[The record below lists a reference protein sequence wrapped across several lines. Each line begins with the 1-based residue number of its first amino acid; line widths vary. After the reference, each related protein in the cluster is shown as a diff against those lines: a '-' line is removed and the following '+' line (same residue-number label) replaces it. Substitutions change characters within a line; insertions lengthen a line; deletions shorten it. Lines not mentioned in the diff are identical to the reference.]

1 MAENKKTEADPAEWM
16 NAWTTSTTDF
26 WRRILGAGGDAGK
39 GGSGKDPAS
48 QAQKML
54 LSSGKLLH
62 LMLAKMSDPSSI
74 EAALQGME
82 TLPEVSMNM
91 MQQSVGSF
99 VEMQKKL
106 TEQAAKIGRQTEAY
120 KFEGIDENVFKTW
133 KETYEKEIRKF
144 FNVPAL
150 GLTRFYQERINR
162 LVDETN
168 QFQVAISEFLY
179 LFSVPF
185 EKTAKVMQEKTEEMM
200 EQGDVPSD
208 VKEYYNMYIKV
219 LEGHYMTLLQSP
231 EYIRVMS
238 DTLNALVK
246 YKRAKEEVLNDMMGA
261 LPVPTHKEMDELYKD
276 FHILK
281 KRVRTLAKR
290 MDQWEEKFS
299 PEESGA

>member
-1 MAENKKTEADPAEWM
+1 MAENKKTEADPAAWM

-39 GGSGKDPAS
+39 DPLS

-62 LMLAKMSDPSSI
+62 AMLAKMSDPSSI

-91 MQQSVGSF
+91 MQQSAGSF

-106 TEQAAKIGRQTEAY
+106 TEQASKIGKQTEAY
-120 KFEGIDENVFKTW
+120 KFEGIDENVFKML
-133 KETYEKEIRKF
+133 KETYDKEIRKF

-150 GLTRFYQERINR
+150 GLTRFYQERVNR
-162 LVDETN
+162 LADETQ
-168 QFQVAISEFLY
+168 QFQMALSEFLY

-185 EKTAKVMQEKTEEMM
+185 EKTAKVMQEKTEEMV
-200 EQGDVPSD
+200 ETGDVPSD
-208 VKEYYNMYIKV
+208 IKEYYNMYIKV

-246 YKRAKEEVLNDMMGA
+246 YQQAKEEVLSDMLSA
-261 LPVPTHKEMDELYKD
+261 LPVPTNKEMDELYRD
-276 FHILK
+276 FHVLK
-281 KRVRTLAKR
+281 KRVRALSQR
-290 MDQWEEKFS
+290 MDQWEETS
-299 PEESGA
+299 PPEESGA